1 MKNYFTSESVTCGHP
16 DKVADQIADAIL
28 DELLKEDPD
37 SRVACEVTCT
47 TDQVHV
53 FGEITTRGDVDYEKV
68 VRDTV
73 RRIGYVE
80 KGHGFDYESC
90 RVIIDLDRQSPDISQ
105 GVTSENIEDQGAGD
119 QGIMFGYACNQTASL
134 MPLPIELAHRLARR
148 LQEVR
153 ENGTLP
159 YLLPDGKS
167 QVTVEYDCGKPVR
180 IEAVVISSQH
190 QKDVDIEQLR
200 QDIRKEVID
209 ASIDSS
215 LMDDNTKIYINP
227 TGRFVIG
234 GPAGD
239 SGLTG
244 RKLIVDSYGG
254 YCRHGGG
261 AISGK
266 DASKVD
272 RTGAYL
278 GRYLAKNIV
287 ASGLADECEVQLGY
301 AIGVARPLSVR
312 IETFGSE
319 HCDVDK
325 LQQYIMDNVDCRPGA
340 AIRKFDLKRPVFSRV
355 ACYGQFGENAAEMP
369 WEQTDLKITI

>member
-53 FGEITTRGDVDYEKV
+53 FGEITTSGDVDYEKV

-167 QVTVEYDCGKPVR
+167 QVTVEYDGRKPVR